1 MYGDRSRANPD
12 LKAVVFAAGR
22 GERLWPLTETRPKP
36 LLTLAGRP
44 ILEGTLRG
52 LRKSGITEV
61 LLVVNY
67 KAEMIKGF
75 LRRGIEPG
83 CKVSFVLQERP
94 AGTADA
100 LRNCQPQL
108 KGEAR
113 FIVTYG
119 DDYYS
124 SSGLV
129 RFVNA
134 ALRSPDDMIAA
145 AAVEDPSR
153 FGRLEIT
160 KGLVTSIQEKVNKT
174 GPARVNAG
182 LYTLSGSVFKALEKT
197 RVSGRGEY
205 ELTDSLGLMI
215 RAGAKVRAFPLDKEE
230 WLGVTYPWNLLDA
243 NRMALESRSSSMAGE
258 VEEGVQVKGPVI
270 LAQGS
275 VVKSGSYLE
284 GPLVVGKDTTI
295 GPNSYLRPY
304 TSIGQ
309 NCKVGASCE
318 VKNSVLMDHV
328 KIPHLSYVGD
338 SVLGEGAA
346 LGAGTVT
353 ANLRFD
359 GAVVRSK
366 VRGKWIDTHRRKLGA
381 IFGDNV
387 RTGINVSIFPGVK
400 LGPGA
405 WVGPGAVVSK
415 DVASGGRLR

>member
-1 MYGDRSRANPD
+1 MYGERSRANPD

-22 GERLWPLTETRPKP
+22 GERLWPLTETRPKH

-52 LRKSGITEV
+52 LGKTGIREV

-67 KAEMIKGF
+67 KAEMIKSF
-75 LRRGIEPG
+75 LRGIQLG

-100 LRNCQPQL
+100 LRSCQPQL

-124 SSGLV
+124 TSGLA
-129 RFVNA
+129 RFVKA
-134 ALRSPDDMIAA
+134 ALRSPDDMVAA

-160 KGLVTSIQEKVNKT
+160 KGLVTSIQEKIDKT

-182 LYTLSGSVFKALEKT
+182 LYMLSGSVFKALEKT

-215 RAGAKVRAFPLDKEE
+215 RGGTRVRPFSLGKEE
-230 WLGVTYPWNLLDA
+230 WLGVTYPWDLLDA
-243 NRMALESRSSSMAGE
+243 NRMALESRSSSIAGE
-258 VEEGVQVKGPVI
+258 VEGGVQVRGPVI
-270 LAQGS
+270 LARGS

-338 SVLGEGAA
+338 SVVGEGAS

-359 GAVVRSK
+359 GAVVRSRVK
-366 VRGKWIDTHRRKLGA
+366 GKWIDTHRRKLGT

-400 LGPGA
+400 IGPGA
-405 WVGPGAVVSK
+405 WVGPGVIVSK

>member
-1 MYGDRSRANPD
+1 

-22 GERLWPLTETRPKP
+22 GERLWPLTETRPKH
-36 LLTLAGRP
+36 LLTLAGSP

-67 KAEMIKGF
+67 KAEMIKSF
-75 LRRGIEPG
+75 VRGIHPG
-83 CKVSFVLQERP
+83 CKISFVSQARP

-100 LRNCQPQL
+100 LRSCQLQL
-108 KGEAR
+108 KDEAR

-124 SSGLV
+124 SSGLA
-129 RFVNA
+129 RFVKA
-134 ALRSPDDMIAA
+134 ASRSPDDMVAA

-160 KGLVTSIQEKVNKT
+160 KGLVTSIQEKVDKM

-182 LYTLSGSVFKALEKT
+182 LYMLSGSVFKVLAET

-215 RAGAKVRAFPLDKEE
+215 RGGARIRAFPLGAKE
-230 WLGVTYPWNLLDA
+230 WLGVTYPWDLLDA
-243 NRMALESRSSSMAGE
+243 NKMALESRSSSMAGE

-304 TSIGQ
+304 TTIGQ
-309 NCKVGASCE
+309 NCKVGAGCE
-318 VKNSVLMDHV
+318 VKNSVLMDYV

-338 SVLGEGAA
+338 SVVGEGAS

-359 GAVVRSK
+359 GAVVRSRVK
-366 VRGKWIDTHRRKLGA
+366 GKWIDTHRRKLGT

-400 LGPGA
+400 IGPGA
-405 WVGPGAVVSK
+405 WVGPGVVVSR
-415 DVASGGRLR
+415 DVTSGGKLR